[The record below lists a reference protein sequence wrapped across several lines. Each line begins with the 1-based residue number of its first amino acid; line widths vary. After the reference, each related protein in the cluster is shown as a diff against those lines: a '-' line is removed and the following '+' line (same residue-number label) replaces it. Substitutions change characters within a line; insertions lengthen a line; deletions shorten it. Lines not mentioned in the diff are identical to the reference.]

1 MPLSKWSRV
10 SECKFHNEKQKLY
23 CQDCNTP
30 ICFFCKE
37 YGDHKN
43 HKTDLLET
51 ASCNLRD
58 HIASMILKAAQLSER
73 VKGHLIAAERELG
86 VVEQHGNTQLAFA
99 NKQFDD
105 LCITLRKRQGEF
117 QALVETA
124 QDKARSSLLDP
135 MQQMSL
141 SLSDLE
147 VRMGQGI
154 SLLSSAPHIIVGGA
168 KDLSD
173 ALEETIA
180 SASRFESFIPDD
192 EEFSV
197 MFDPAVSDILSRHGL
212 LQGLIEGGLPHPLTP
227 ALAATTHRKELE
239 ELTKRVLESD
249 EREKEATLLLL
260 ARTLECDEKHDAI
273 HRLKREMTARDAAWT
288 EMVIGLEQKIE
299 HGPTP
304 KALPPV
310 TSSRLTHAPKRRHVA
325 TPSTFTT
332 TVIVPNPTVPTPTP
346 PPRSKERYRFQVGA
360 KVRTLLTF
368 GEWEVLE
375 QLKNKRYTLL
385 YLGGSPNIPPSTL
398 RTFREED
405 VYVPELLF
413 GESITSP
420 SRRCEKGSSLVWK

>member
-1 MPLSKWSRV
+1 
-10 SECKFHNEKQKLY
+10 
-23 CQDCNTP
+23 
-30 ICFFCKE
+30 
-37 YGDHKN
+37 
-43 HKTDLLET
+43 
-51 ASCNLRD
+51 
-58 HIASMILKAAQLSER
+58 
-73 VKGHLIAAERELG
+73 
-86 VVEQHGNTQLAFA
+86 
-99 NKQFDD
+99 
-105 LCITLRKRQGEF
+105 
-117 QALVETA
+117 
-124 QDKARSSLLDP
+124 
-135 MQQMSL
+135 
-141 SLSDLE
+141 
-147 VRMGQGI
+147 MG
-154 SLLSSAPHIIVGGA
+154 
-168 KDLSD
+168 
-173 ALEETIA
+173 
-180 SASRFESFIPDD
+180 
-192 EEFSV
+192 EFSV

-212 LQGLIEGGLPHPLTP
+212 LQGL
-227 ALAATTHRKELE
+227 
-239 ELTKRVLESD
+239 TKRLLESD

-346 PPRSKERYRFQVGA
+346 PPRSKGERYRFQVGA